1 MPTAKV
7 ILNPYAGR
15 GKGAKIAPKVRQL
28 LQEAGMEVDWSETS
42 GPGHAIQLAR
52 EAKAASHDLILA
64 AGGDGTVSEVVNGMA
79 QATPDG
85 ETVGVLGVLPI
96 GSGNDFAD
104 MAGCPRDLEAAVA
117 AFRARTTRRVDLCR
131 STIETREGVL
141 RRYFDN
147 NLGMGFEA
155 QVTVESYKITWL
167 RGVAIYVLAVLR
179 ALRRYDQPFFHIRW
193 VDEEG
198 REQHVAQRSLM
209 VSLGNSRRTGGG
221 FYVTP
226 DAVMDDGLLDM
237 GIAAALSTP
246 RILFLLPQVMMGLHR
261 NSSAIRLVRCREV
274 QVIASQ
280 PAPVHA
286 DGEVVTEAAS
296 RLEVLVEPRRLEVIV
311 QA

>member
-1 MPTAKV
+1 MLTAKV

-15 GKGAKIAPKVRQL
+15 GKGAKLAPKIRL
-28 LQEAGMEVDWSETS
+28 LLEGADMELDWSETT

-52 EAKAASHDLILA
+52 EAKEAGHTLFIA

-79 QATPDG
+79 QATPPG
-85 ETVGVLGVLPI
+85 ETVGTLAVLPI

-104 MAGCPRDLEAAVA
+104 MAGCPRGLAEVVA
-117 AFRARTTRRVDLCR
+117 AIQARTTRRVDLCR
-131 STIETREGVL
+131 TTIQTDQGPLV
-141 RRYFDN
+141 RYFDN

-179 ALRRYDQPFFHIRW
+179 ALRRYDQPFFDIRW
-193 VDEEG
+193 VDERG
-198 REQHVAQRSLM
+198 QEQHVAQRSLM

-246 RILFLLPQVMMGLHR
+246 RILILLPQVMMGLHR

-274 QVIASQ
+274 RVTTSQ
-280 PAPVHA
+280 PVPIHA
-286 DGEVVTEAAS
+286 DGEVVTEAATQV
-296 RLEVLVEPRRLEVIV
+296 EAVVEPRRLEVV
-311 QA
+311 VKA